1 MRKLLNL
8 IDRFRCFYW
17 FSLLSYSLF
26 CLLSVFLF
34 FSASN
39 SLCAQLHDVV
49 VIFFDSDDNSITQ
62 ESIGVIKRNANAL
75 KATPEFTITLEGY
88 SDITGRADYNLELSE
103 KRALLVKD
111 YLVELD
117 IDSNKIKVIGKGG
130 TEKYGK
136 GESNDALQQNRRV
149 NLIIDIPS
157 EPKIEVQTQER
168 EELPQ
173 TILRPSEKPEE
184 EGSTTDPIS
193 QTKPYLE
200 LDNKMPNVSP
210 TSNLSKLIEKKVRT
224 HAPDGIVFTTPSE
237 MKMGESYL
245 IEAEVS
251 YSYVNAL
258 SEGLND
264 IKLDNKIGMK
274 LTGNGF
280 DIAPDIENDQDEDP
294 KSDNNTFVKEINKDA
309 PLKWKWL
316 VTPARDGI
324 RSLILSLSIT
334 VENSESG
341 PIIGEY
347 ATFQRLIEV
356 RPNMIHS
363 ITNSYWVMGILIVLI
378 IAVVAWIL
386 IRRVRVH

>member
-8 IDRFRCFYW
+8 IDRFRCFFL
-17 FSLLSYSLF
+17 FSLLAYSVF
-26 CLLSVFLF
+26 CLLCFSFF
-34 FSASN
+34 FSVSDF
-39 SLCAQLHDVV
+39 LWAQSQVTV
-49 VIFFDSDDNSITQ
+49 IIFFDSDDNSITQ
-62 ESIGVIKRNANAL
+62 ESIGVIKRNVNAL

-103 KRALLVKD
+103 KRAQIAKN
-111 YLVELD
+111 YLVD
-117 IDSNKIKVIGKGG
+117 IGIDSNKIKVIGKGG
-130 TEKYGK
+130 TEKYGT
-136 GESNDALQQNRRV
+136 GETNEALQQNRRV

-157 EPKIEVQTQER
+157 ELKIEVQTQEI

-173 TILRPSEKPEE
+173 MPFRASEKPEE

-200 LDNKMPNVSP
+200 LDNKMPNVSLTP
-210 TSNLSKLIEKKVRT
+210 DLSKLIEKKVRT

-245 IEAEVS
+245 IEAEVF
-251 YSYVNAL
+251 YSYLNAL
-258 SEGLND
+258 SEGLKD

-294 KSDNNTFVKEINKDA
+294 KSDNGTFVKEINKDA
-309 PLKWKWL
+309 PLKWNWL

-324 RSLILSLSIT
+324 RSLILSISIT

-363 ITNSYWVMGILIVLI
+363 ITNSYWIMGILIVLI

-386 IRRVRVH
+386 IRKVRVH